1 MPSNIRHFTEV
12 PACRLLADR
21 TRRSD
26 LDTRDYSEAY
36 AELGRFLAYQ
46 VVQEFELE
54 EYQIQHCEGPR
65 PGVRIRDEERIGIV
79 CLMRAGLYLAHGCR
93 AVLRRSP
100 LHLFSPER
108 DKGLN
113 PKELEELAG
122 SRLETLILVDSVV
135 NTGKTIRPIFA
146 QAKAIGIKR
155 VIVMAGVS
163 RSPRALLLP
172 KTTLMSYSTSGAFLT
187 TPMSERAAQTPAIAS
202 SVRRLGHEDPY
213 PSPIP
218 QARHG

>member
-1 MPSNIRHFTEV
+1 MANNLRHFTDV
-12 PACRLLADR
+12 TACRLLADR

-113 PKELEELAG
+113 PQELEELAG

-146 QAKAIGIKR
+146 QAKAIGIKN

-163 RSPRALLLP
+163 PVAQGTSIAEDYPDVVFYFARLSHNSYVGKGGTDTGNRLFGTPDRA
-172 KTTLMSYSTSGAFLT
+172 
-187 TPMSERAAQTPAIAS
+187 
-202 SVRRLGHEDPY
+202 
-213 PSPIP
+213 
-218 QARHG
+218 

>member
-1 MPSNIRHFTEV
+1 M
-12 PACRLLADR
+12 
-21 TRRSD
+21 
-26 LDTRDYSEAY
+26 
-36 AELGRFLAYQ
+36 GRFLAYQ

-163 RSPRALLLP
+163 PVAQGTSIAEDYPDVVFYFGRLSHN
-172 KTTLMSYSTSGAFLT
+172 SYVGKGGTDTGNRLFG
-187 TPMSERAAQTPAIAS
+187 TPARA
-202 SVRRLGHEDPY
+202 
-213 PSPIP
+213 
-218 QARHG
+218 

>member
-1 MPSNIRHFTEV
+1 MPNNLHHFTDV

-36 AELGRFLAYQ
+36 SDLGRFLAYQ
-46 VVQEFELE
+46 VLEQFELE

-65 PGVRIRDEERIGIV
+65 PGVRIRDEERIGIL

-108 DKGLN
+108 DKGLGS
-113 PKELEELAG
+113 KELEELAG
-122 SRLETLILVDSVV
+122 SRLETLLIVDSVV
-135 NTGKTIRPIFA
+135 NTGKTIRPIFS
-146 QAKAIGIKR
+146 QAKAIGIKK

-163 RSPRALLLP
+163 PVALGTSIADDYPDVFFYFARLSHNSYVGKGSTDTGNRLFGTPGRS
-172 KTTLMSYSTSGAFLT
+172 
-187 TPMSERAAQTPAIAS
+187 
-202 SVRRLGHEDPY
+202 
-213 PSPIP
+213 
-218 QARHG
+218 

>member
-1 MPSNIRHFTEV
+1 MLSNLNHFTDV
-12 PACRLLADR
+12 PTCRLLADR

-54 EYQIQHCEGPR
+54 EYQIQHCEGLR
-65 PGVRIRDEERIGIV
+65 LGVRIRDEERIGIV

-108 DKGLN
+108 DKGLS

-122 SRLETLILVDSVV
+122 SHVETLLIVDSVV

-146 QAKAIGIKR
+146 QAKALGIKK

-163 RSPRALLLP
+163 P
-172 KTTLMSYSTSGAFLT
+172 
-187 TPMSERAAQTPAIAS
+187 AAQGTSIAEDHPEVMFYFARLSHNSYVGKGGTDTGNRLFGTPD
-202 SVRRLGHEDPY
+202 RP
-213 PSPIP
+213 
-218 QARHG
+218 

>member
-1 MPSNIRHFTEV
+1 MPKNLHHFTDAPV
-12 PACRLLADR
+12 CRLLADR

-100 LHLFSPER
+100 MHLFSPER

-113 PKELEELAG
+113 SKELEELAG

-146 QAKAIGIKR
+146 QAQAIGIKKI
-155 VIVMAGVS
+155 IVMGGVS
-163 RSPRALLLP
+163 PVTQGTSIAEDYPDVVFYFARLSHN
-172 KTTLMSYSTSGAFLT
+172 SYVGKGGTDTGNRLFG
-187 TPMSERAAQTPAIAS
+187 TPGR
-202 SVRRLGHEDPY
+202 V
-213 PSPIP
+213 
-218 QARHG
+218 

>member
-1 MPSNIRHFTEV
+1 MPDNLRHFTDV

-36 AELGRFLAYQ
+36 AEMGRFLAYQ

-100 LHLFSPER
+100 MHLFAPER

-113 PKELEELAG
+113 PKELDELAC
-122 SRLETLILVDSVV
+122 SRLKTLILVDSVV

-146 QAKAIGIKR
+146 QAKAIGIKK

-163 RSPRALLLP
+163 PVAQGTSIAEDHPDVVFYFARLSHN
-172 KTTLMSYSTSGAFLT
+172 SYVGKGGTDTGNRLFG
-187 TPMSERAAQTPAIAS
+187 TPA
-202 SVRRLGHEDPY
+202 R
-213 PSPIP
+213 
-218 QARHG
+218 Q

>member
-1 MPSNIRHFTEV
+1 MPSNLRHFTDV

-26 LDTRDYSEAY
+26 LDTCDYSEAY
-36 AELGRFLAYQ
+36 AEMGRFLAYQ

-54 EYQIQHCEGPR
+54 EYQIQHCEGLR

-100 LHLFSPER
+100 MHLFSPER

-113 PKELEELAG
+113 PKELDELSG
-122 SRLETLILVDSVV
+122 SRLETLILVDAVV

-146 QAKAIGIKR
+146 QAKAIGIKK

-163 RSPRALLLP
+163 PFAQGRSIAKDHPDVQFYFGRLSHN
-172 KTTLMSYSTSGAFLT
+172 SYVGKGGTDTGNRLFG
-187 TPMSERAAQTPAIAS
+187 TPA
-202 SVRRLGHEDPY
+202 RP
-213 PSPIP
+213 
-218 QARHG
+218 